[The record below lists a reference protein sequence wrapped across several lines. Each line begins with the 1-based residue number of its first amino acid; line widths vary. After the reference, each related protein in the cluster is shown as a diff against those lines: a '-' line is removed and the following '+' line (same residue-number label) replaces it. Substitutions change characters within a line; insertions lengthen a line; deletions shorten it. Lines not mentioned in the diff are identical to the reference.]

1 MSMNFEADIANRRP
15 TPRAER
21 RPLSARPRRPR
32 RVLASERTAAAG
44 PVLVG
49 AYIRVST
56 AREEM
61 ISPELQLRDVDAYVA
76 RMNATSGRTWRVV
89 EVVQDLDISGRS
101 FAREGIQRLLQMVRN
116 GEITV
121 IVTYR
126 YDRFGRNLEQAL
138 THLAEVEQLG
148 GQVISA
154 TEPFDCSTAIGNFMR
169 SQTLGMA
176 EMQSRQIGEGWKRVH
191 QHRVDKG
198 LPTNGRERFGYLS
211 HRTTQLRSDGA
222 LRVCPQ
228 GCAPG
233 GCTTGFVPD
242 PETGPVLRY
251 LYEAYIHGLGFQ
263 AVAHEMNAQQQP
275 TPGKVWASRSGKQD
289 RIDRFA
295 AATWTANTVIDLV
308 DTGFAAGLIAHNGTW
323 LPGAHEPLITTEQW
337 EAYQQRRDSQRQ
349 VPTKAR
355 SPRWSLAGLAKC
367 GECGGRIYCSRTNRG
382 EQYALYCGNYRTS
395 GTCRGVHRT
404 RAAVEAA
411 VETWLEGYF
420 TLRERRANSKVVFRN
435 VPGPVLVDPKVTE
448 VRKLQRLLATLDSRQ
463 EKLLDA
469 YLDGPVGKPQYEARL
484 AALQSEAA
492 DADSRLAELT
502 KPTTQEPTLRQITT
516 WSQQWTSLSLDDRRA
531 ISKTLLDRV
540 VLHHDKTV
548 TLESPFCEPVHIA
561 FERRNTIPVM
571 PPAS

>member
-1 MSMNFEADIANRRP
+1 MTINLDLPVRICNPAPS
-15 TPRAER
+15 
-21 RPLSARPRRPR
+21 L
-32 RVLASERTAAAG
+32 AG
-44 PVLVG
+44 PVPRPSRRVRRAVAADRASSQAPVLVAG
-49 AYIRVST
+49 YIRVSMS
-56 AREEM
+56 REEM
-61 ISPELQLRDVDAYVA
+61 ISPELQLRDLRAFVD
-76 RMNATSGRTWRVV
+76 RMNATSGRTWRLVKVV
-89 EVVQDLDISGRS
+89 EDLDLSGRS
-101 FAREGIQRLLQMVRN
+101 FAREGIQRLMQMVRD
-116 GEITV
+116 GLTTV
-121 IVTYR
+121 IVVYR
-126 YDRFGRNLEQAL
+126 YDRFSRNHKEAL
-138 THLAEVEQLG
+138 NHLAEVETLG

-154 TEPFDCSTAIGNFMR
+154 TEPFDCNTAIGNFMR

-176 EMQSRQIGEGWKRVH
+176 EMQSQQIGEGWKRVH
-191 QHRVDKG
+191 QHRVAKG
-198 LPTNGRERFGYLS
+198 LPTNGRERFGYLA
-211 HRTTQLRSDGA
+211 HRTTQVRSDGA
-222 LRVCPQ
+222 LRLCPQ
-228 GCAPG
+228 GCAAG
-233 GCTTGFVPD
+233 GCATGFVPD

-251 LYEAYIHGLGFQ
+251 LYEAYISGKGFQ
-263 AVAHEMNAQQQP
+263 AIAHEMNAQRQP
-275 TPGKVWASRSGKQD
+275 TPGKVWAGRSGKQD
-289 RIDRFA
+289 RITRFD

-308 DTGFAAGLIAHNGTW
+308 DTGFAAGLITHNGTW
-323 LPGAHEPLITTEQW
+323 LPGAHPPLITAEQW
-337 EAYQQRRDSQRQ
+337 EAYQRRRDSQRQ

-382 EQYALYCGNYRTS
+382 EQYALYCGSYRTS

-411 VETWLEGYF
+411 VEVWLEGYF
-420 TLRERRANSKVVFRN
+420 ILRERRANSRVVFTGASEPR
-435 VPGPVLVDPKVTE
+435 LADPTVTE
-448 VRKLQRLLATLDSRQ
+448 ARKLQRVLATLENKQ

-516 WSQQWTSLSLDDRRA
+516 WSQQWTSLSLDDRRV